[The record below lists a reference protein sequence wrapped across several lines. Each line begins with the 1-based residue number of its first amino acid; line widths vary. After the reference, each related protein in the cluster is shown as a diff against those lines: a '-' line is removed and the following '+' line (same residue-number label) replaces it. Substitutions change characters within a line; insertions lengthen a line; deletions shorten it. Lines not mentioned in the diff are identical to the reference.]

1 MKYFTYGRILLV
13 HSMVIDET
21 GGLHGVRDQHLLLTL
36 EDLPQQKAF
45 GKELY
50 AGIFIKAAVYAR
62 SIIQNHPF
70 LDGNKRTAMLVAGTF
85 LEDNGYTVIAEE
97 GEIEKLAVDIATKKY
112 DLEAIA
118 EWFKKHS
125 KKA

>member
-1 MKYFTYGRILLV
+1 
-13 HSMVIDET
+13 MVIDET